1 MLHYGNDIR
10 LSEIEIRGV
19 GLGLSNVKRYVD
31 SHHGEFTVESE
42 QGKESSF
49 IIRLPHRQ

>member
-10 LSEIEIRGV
+10 LSVIEIRGV

-31 SHHGEFTVESE
+31 LHYGEFTRNEVKGVLPVEPFRRAN
-42 QGKESSF
+42 G
-49 IIRLPHRQ
+49 H